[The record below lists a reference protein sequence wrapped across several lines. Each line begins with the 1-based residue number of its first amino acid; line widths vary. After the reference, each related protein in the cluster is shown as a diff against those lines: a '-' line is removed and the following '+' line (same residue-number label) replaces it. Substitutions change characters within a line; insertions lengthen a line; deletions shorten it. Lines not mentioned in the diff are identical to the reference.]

1 MSDLIER
8 LNAAT
13 EGTTPGPWWTD
24 GKYSGSEMGCAVIA
38 ARTDCGPLPG
48 NPTRGMVA
56 WASAVLN
63 TKAREC
69 EANARFIATARQL
82 VPEAA
87 DRIEELEA
95 ELAEAKR
102 HLEKMLVWSD
112 DLSLQCAEIRPKFRE
127 DYNAAAG
134 FLDGDD
140 DNG

>member
-1 MSDLIER
+1 MSDDLVKR
-8 LNAAT
+8 LRGWARDIREGSTAT
-13 EGTTPGPWWTD
+13 
-24 GKYSGSEMGCAVIA
+24 
-38 ARTDCGPLPG
+38 
-48 NPTRGMVA
+48 
-56 WASAVLN
+56 WAMDQDLKS
-63 TKAREC
+63 
-69 EANARFIATARQL
+69 
-82 VPEAA
+82 AA

-127 DYNAAAG
+127 DYNNAAG